1 MQSILA
7 KIAELVK
14 IYKAVVELRA
24 ILDNAAPELKADIR
38 ELAEDIDNVIAK
50 VQASPNDLDDKL
62 VPVLTTI
69 STWLKKISA

>member
-1 MQSILA
+1 MQSILS

-14 IYKAVVELRA
+14 IYRAVVELRA
-24 ILDNAAPELKADIR
+24 ILDSATPELKADIKA
-38 ELAEDIDNVIAK
+38 LAEDIDSVISK
-50 VQASPNDLDDKL
+50 VVASPNDLDDKL